1 MKEDTVFCVFIWNQH
16 LSWLSEARDQGLM
29 SERRELTLC
38 RGPGEDCP
46 LSHILDGQKDQIK
59 PYTIKYIEKAQ
70 LVTNLQDPT

>member
-1 MKEDTVFCVFIWNQH
+1 MWNQH

-59 PYTIKYIEKAQ
+59 PYAIKYIEKAQ